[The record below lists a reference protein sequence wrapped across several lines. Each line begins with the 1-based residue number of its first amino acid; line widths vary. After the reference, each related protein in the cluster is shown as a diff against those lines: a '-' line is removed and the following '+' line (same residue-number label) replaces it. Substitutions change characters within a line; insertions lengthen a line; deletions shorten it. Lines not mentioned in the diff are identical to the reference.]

1 MDTDDLSREAY
12 SGILIEAEMLTHDLT
27 LRYGVLSSECKN
39 EEEYLQKAE
48 KLTIQIMEI
57 IETADYRLE
66 ELFWGNPPDKD
77 ELKSVLR
84 KILKNIEK
92 VKSIPVEKREYDSY
106 L

>member
-12 SGILIEAEMLTHDLT
+12 NGILIEAEMLTHDLT

-48 KLTIQIMEI
+48 KLTKQIMEI

-77 ELKSVLR
+77 KLKST
-84 KILKNIEK
+84 LKNILRNIGK

>member
-12 SGILIEAEMLTHDLT
+12 KGVLIEAEILTHDLT

-48 KLTIQIMEI
+48 KLTSQIMEI

-66 ELFWGNPPDKD
+66 DLFWGNPPDKD
-77 ELKSVLR
+77 ELKSTLR
-84 KILKNIEK
+84 KILKNIER
-92 VKSIPVEKREYDSY
+92 VKSIPVDKREYDSY